1 MPEDTVSVMKV
12 STLIEQLKSMEDQTQ
27 ELVVA
32 YWDADWFKQMVCV
45 DGKFVTEEEI
55 DECMYATESVL
66 EYGGLSDMIVD
77 SCSHAVTIRRKNE
90 ESSLSSWWRV
100 QEKPKKKARKKK
112 SEKKKSV
119 EKKSKKKSKKKEK
132 K

>member
-1 MPEDTVSVMKV
+1 MKV

-32 YWDADWFKQMVCV
+32 YWDADWFKRMVCV

-66 EYGGLSDMIVD
+66 EYGGLGDMIVD
-77 SCSHAVTIRRKNE
+77 SCTDAVATRRKYE
-90 ESSLSSWWRV
+90 KSSTSSWWRV

-112 SEKKKSV
+112 SEKKKSIK
-119 EKKSKKKSKKKEK
+119 KKSIKKKSKKKEK
-132 K
+132 